1 MTADALA
8 ALRIALVEAMEVK
21 PIRLDDEV
29 DEVEREAN
37 RLERWLGVQARITPP
52 RDRTMAAV
60 RGFVKSRDIA
70 DSRQGNLISFG
81 CAERFE
87 GHPDGLIGNGE
98 LFPLLLKQV
107 DDFRGSPRHFRGCY
121 QGFLHTYLYYD
132 EEQAPTAA
140 RDNWGRLKCYL
151 SERSGWIVA
160 TGYQPEWVEAVQR
173 NPALFGADPGAFYGE
188 RIFHG
193 EAESFDGL
201 QRALSLTDSSWLV
214 WRIVIGRIEAALRG
228 ADEAVQAAIPD
239 LIELM
244 RSNPR
249 AREIG
254 LALLLGRYSRFAT
267 PVLHPDLR
275 DFAVEALG
283 NPWLEMNK
291 LRWNRVEPD
300 ARKMVANWLKLSLIE
315 KFFNLLAQDGTNDT
329 RRLAFWKG
337 YHESIHDMYFALGEN
352 ARTRQEPDFR
362 AIRKQMEGLQL
373 TLTGSPNRD
382 NNAFIMC
389 ISDHVVVEFGEY
401 ANACYIFRRD
411 NLPFRLEGEV
421 AGNSSQLKHLRNVT
435 SLRHTDGRMKWE
447 ERFRSTL
454 ADVLNVRPARQ
465 RHDELGTARDPAAT
479 SAPESRD
486 TISVPGSSATYAG
499 TGLAEGPETP
509 FRLGSPPNRPAPSP
523 TLDFSMA
530 ALERICD
537 ANGLEFKDYR
547 PIGGTLKVFTEHRG
561 DAVAKQLAAWGFRFK
576 EKFWWSSRPE
586 DA

>member
-1 MTADALA
+1 MTVDALST
-8 ALRIALVEAMEVK
+8 LRLALVEAMEVK

-29 DEVEREAN
+29 DEIEREAK
-37 RLERWLGVQARITPP
+37 RLERWLGVQARVTPP
-52 RDRTMAAV
+52 RDRAMAAV
-60 RGFVKSRDIA
+60 RDFAKNRDIA
-70 DSRQGNLISFG
+70 DSRQANLVSFG

-107 DDFRGSPRHFRGCY
+107 DDFRGTPRHFRDCY

-132 EEQAPTAA
+132 EEQAPAVA
-140 RDNWGRLKCYL
+140 RDNWRSLKGYL
-151 SERSGWIVA
+151 GERSGWIA
-160 TGYQPEWVEAVQR
+160 APGYQPEWVDAVQR
-173 NPALFGADPGAFYGE
+173 NPTLFGADPGAFYGE
-188 RIFHG
+188 QIFRG
-193 EAESFDGL
+193 DPEGFDGL
-201 QRALSLTDSSWLV
+201 QRALSITDSSWLV

-228 ADEAVQAAIPD
+228 SDEAVRAAIPN
-239 LIELM
+239 LIGLI
-244 RSNPR
+244 RSNAR

-254 LALLLGRYSRFAT
+254 LALLLGRYNKFAS
-267 PVLHPDLR
+267 PVLHPSLR

-300 ARKMVANWLKLSLIE
+300 SRKMVANWLKLSLIE

-373 TLTGSPNRD
+373 TLTGSPNKD

-389 ISDHVVVEFGEY
+389 IGEHVVVEFGEY
-401 ANACYIFRRD
+401 ANACYIFRRND
-411 NLPFRLEGEV
+411 LPFRLEGEV
-421 AGNSSQLKHLRNVT
+421 AGNTSQLKHFRNVT

-454 ADVLNVRPARQ
+454 ADVLKVRPARQ
-465 RHDELGTARDPAAT
+465 RDNEFWTARDPVAP
-479 SAPESRD
+479 SAPKPQD
-486 TISVPGSSATYAG
+486 TVSATRSSATQAV
-499 TGLAEGPETP
+499 TKLAENPEILTRPGPAAN
-509 FRLGSPPNRPAPSP
+509 GPAPSP
-523 TLDFSMA
+523 SSDFTMA
-530 ALERICD
+530 GFKRFCQAHLLEW
-537 ANGLEFKDYR
+537 KDYR
-547 PIGGTLKVFTEHRG
+547 PIGGTLKVFAEHRG
-561 DAVAKQLAAWGFRFK
+561 DAVADQLAAWGFRYK
-576 EKFWWSSRPE
+576 EKFWWSSRAE